1 MLIRQRRAW
10 VLLATAAAVGN
21 LAFPGASRALA
32 GPRGPGWSKTSTA
45 YTYVVDST
53 ADDFDKTAGDFMC
66 KTNAGTCTLRAAIQQ
81 ANFNCG
87 GRPGDATTTTI
98 DFAIGSGPKTITTG
112 SFGLPGLGCPVVLDG
127 TSQPGYA
134 GTPIIEVSG
143 AATPPNNVG
152 GISISTSCS
161 CPSSIRGL
169 VINRFMGPGIGLGHG
184 GPFTVQN
191 NFIGTDRTGT
201 IALGNGVGIG
211 TDRGSGAIIGGTTA
225 AARNLISGNAHYGV
239 VLQMSMPNNV
249 VAGNY
254 IGTDVTGTKAVGN
267 GSDGV
272 SVNSTGDV
280 IGGSAPGAGNV
291 ISANRGNGIAIF
303 GNPVGNT
310 VVQRNRIGTQVDGKA
325 PLGNALNGIA
335 VENTGP
341 DTIGGMTKPL
351 GNRIAF
357 NGHDGIVVMNG
368 TGHALLANSIFG
380 NGTLGLKD
388 SIGIDLTGCGTCIGV
403 TPNDTNDGDIGPNN
417 RQNFPVLTSA
427 VATPS
432 TTTVSGTLN
441 STANTTFLLLF
452 FASPT
457 CDPSRYGEGKHFL
470 GSASVKTVGNNV
482 TFTVHLPAPV
492 GHGQVVTST
501 ATDPGGNTS
510 EFSKCRTVP

>member
-1 MLIRQRRAW
+1 MATMFSASLRPTRTRILLIALAVALLLGYGLFNAQRARS
-10 VLLATAAAVGN
+10 ATPAKN

-32 GPRGPGWSKTSTA
+32 GPRRPGWSQPTTA
-45 YTYVVDST
+45 FTYVVDST
-53 ADDFDKTAGDFMC
+53 ADDFDKTGGDFLC

-98 DFAIGSGPKTITTG
+98 DFAIGSGSQTITTG

-134 GTPIIEVSG
+134 GTPIIELSG

-152 GISISTSCS
+152 GIGITTSCS
-161 CPSSIRGL
+161 CPSLIRGL
-169 VINRFMGPGIGLGHG
+169 VINRFMGAGVLLGHG

-225 AARNLISGNAHYGV
+225 AARNLISGNTRYGV
-239 VLQMSMPNNV
+239 ALSMSMPNNV

-291 ISANRGNGIAIF
+291 VSANRGNGIAIF
-303 GNPVGNT
+303 GSPVGNT
-310 VVQRNRIGTQVDGKA
+310 VVQRNRIGTQADGKA

-357 NGHDGIVVMNG
+357 NGHDGIVVANG
-368 TGHALLANSIFG
+368 TGHALLANAIFA
-380 NGTLGLKD
+380 NG
-388 SIGIDLTGCGTCIGV
+388 
-403 TPNDTNDGDIGPNN
+403 
-417 RQNFPVLTSA
+417 
-427 VATPS
+427 
-432 TTTVSGTLN
+432 
-441 STANTTFLLLF
+441 
-452 FASPT
+452 
-457 CDPSRYGEGKHFL
+457 
-470 GSASVKTVGNNV
+470 
-482 TFTVHLPAPV
+482 
-492 GHGQVVTST
+492 
-501 ATDPGGNTS
+501 
-510 EFSKCRTVP
+510 

>member
-1 MLIRQRRAW
+1 MLIRPRRAW
-10 VLLATAAAVGN
+10 VLLATVGTLAV
-21 LAFPGASRALA
+21 PGASRVLA
-32 GPRGPGWSKTSTA
+32 VPRRPRWSPTSTA

-53 ADDFDKTAGDFMC
+53 ADDGDKSLGDFAC
-66 KTNAGTCTLRAAIQQ
+66 ATNAGTCTLRAAIQQ
-81 ANFNCG
+81 SNFNCG
-87 GRPGDATTTTI
+87 SRPGDATTTTI
-98 DFAIGSGPKTITTG
+98 DFAIGSGSKTITTG
-112 SFGLPGLGCPVVLDG
+112 SFGLPGMACPVVLDA

-143 AATPPNNVG
+143 AATHPNNVG
-152 GISISTSCS
+152 GLSITTVCS
-161 CPSSIRGL
+161 CPSLIRGF
-169 VINRFMGPGIGLGHG
+169 VINRFLGTGILLGGG
-184 GPFTVQN
+184 GPFKVQN

-211 TDRGSGAIIGGTTA
+211 TDRGSGAVIGGTTA
-225 AARNLISGNAHYGV
+225 AARNLISGNTRFGV
-239 VLQMSMPNNV
+239 AISASMPNNV
-249 VAGNY
+249 VKGNY

-280 IGGSAPGAGNV
+280 IGGSVPGAGNV

-303 GNPVGNT
+303 GAGVGNT

-351 GNRIAF
+351 RNRIAF
-357 NGHDGIVVMNG
+357 NGHDGIAVTNG
-368 TGHALLANSIFG
+368 TGHALLANAIFA
-380 NGTLGLKD
+380 NGTLGLTD

-427 VATPS
+427 VSTSS

-452 FASPT
+452 FSNPA
-457 CDPSRYGEGKHFL
+457 CDPSHHGEGKHFL

-482 TFTVHLPAPV
+482 TFTAHLPVPV
-492 GHGQVVTST
+492 SHGQVVTST
-501 ATDPGGNTS
+501 AADPGGNTS

>member
-1 MLIRQRRAW
+1 MLIRRRRAW
-10 VLLATAAAVGN
+10 VLLATVGTLAV
-21 LAFPGASRALA
+21 PGASRVLA
-32 GPRGPGWSKTSTA
+32 GPRRPGWSQTSTA

-53 ADDFDKTAGDFMC
+53 ADDYDKTAGDFLC

-87 GRPGDATTTTI
+87 QRPGDATTTTI

-152 GISISTSCS
+152 GLSITTNCS
-161 CPSSIRGL
+161 CPSLIRGF
-169 VINRFMGPGIGLGHG
+169 VINRFIGTGIGLSQG
-184 GPFTVQN
+184 GPYKVQN

-201 IALGNGVGIG
+201 IALGNGVGIETIG
-211 TDRGSGAIIGGTTA
+211 GSGTIIGGTTA
-225 AARNLISGNAHYGV
+225 AARNLISGNARYGV
-239 VLQMSMPNNV
+239 ALRSLNNV
-249 VAGNY
+249 VKGNY

-272 SVNSTGDV
+272 SVNSSGEV
-280 IGGSAPGAGNV
+280 IGGSVPGAGNV

-303 GNPVGNT
+303 GAGVGNT

-325 PLGNALNGIA
+325 ALGNGLNGIA

-341 DTIGGMTKPL
+341 DTIGGMTKSL

-357 NGHDGIVVMNG
+357 SGHDGIAVTNG
-368 TGHALLANSIFG
+368 TGHALLANSIFA
-380 NGTLGLKD
+380 NGTLGLTD
-388 SIGIDLTGCGTCIGV
+388 SIGIDLTGCPACVGV
-403 TPNDTNDGDIGPNN
+403 TPNDTNDGDTGPNN
-417 RQNFPVLTSA
+417 RQNFPIVTSA
-427 VATPS
+427 VSTPS

-452 FASPT
+452 FSNPA
-457 CDPSRYGEGKHFL
+457 CDPSHHGEGKHFL

-482 TFTVHLPAPV
+482 TFTVHLSTSV
-492 GHGQVVTST
+492 SHGQVVTST
-501 ATDPGGNTS
+501 AADPSGNTS